1 MSKAKE
7 SAQIQKA
14 RKKIQRQIEAA
25 EKRIT
30 PESLSKM
37 TLLIHRQLSRSS
49 PERISLTTK
58 SITLFDENRHSA
70 KTESRFV
77 RKLLQHIKNLPGTGK
92 ALDGRISSVKK
103 AKNRHGSSVTQR
115 HTE

>member
-14 RKKIQRQIEAA
+14 RQKIQRQIEAA
-25 EKRIT
+25 EKKFT
-30 PESLSKM
+30 PQSLSKM
-37 TLLIHRQLSRSS
+37 TLLIHRQLARQSA
-49 PERISLTTK
+49 ERISLKDK

-77 RKLLQHIKNLPGTGK
+77 RKLLEHIEHSTSPAKSKVLG
-92 ALDGRISSVKK
+92 GRISSIEKDKNASNDKK
-103 AKNRHGSSVTQR
+103 SR
-115 HTE
+115 